1 MNVGPNADATQSVNK
16 LVEFLADARA
26 KHELLSRGE
35 LDRIRQFYIDQ
46 TAGTLARYGFE
57 KSPYGH
63 NMNNERAGDE
73 VSL

>member
-1 MNVGPNADATQSVNK
+1 MNKV
-16 LVEFLADARA
+16 VELLADARA

-46 TAGTLARYGFE
+46 TAGTVARYGFE

-63 NMNNERAGDE
+63 NISNRM
-73 VSL
+73 